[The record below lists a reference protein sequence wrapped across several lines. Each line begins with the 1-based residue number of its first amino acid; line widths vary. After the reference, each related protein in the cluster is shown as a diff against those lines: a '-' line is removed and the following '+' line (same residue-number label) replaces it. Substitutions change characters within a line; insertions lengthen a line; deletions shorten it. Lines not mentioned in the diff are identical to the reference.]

1 MTPVSIRSAN
11 LKESR
16 LEAGKQ
22 NIKVTF
28 GKKNGEFFYE
38 KA

>member
-11 LKESR
+11 LKERR

-28 GKKNGEFFYE
+28 GKKKWRVFL
-38 KA
+38 